1 MQGIEVAFEIGV
13 ASIRK
18 MSLIKGYVIINHLG
32 KCQWKN
38 ELMWT
43 SCRFHWI
50 FSTLKA
56 GALKENI
63 FGVNKQKF

>member
-1 MQGIEVAFEIGV
+1 MQAIEVAFEIGV
-13 ASIRK
+13 ASMRK
-18 MSLIKGYVIINHLG
+18 VSLVEGYLMMNHLG

-38 ELMWT
+38 DLKWT
-43 SCRFHWI
+43 SYRLHWI